1 MNKLSI
7 IKNEKFAAI
16 TPKFV
21 ELRNYDWIF
30 YGEDN
35 LFPNKLIDLAN
46 KSALNNAI
54 IMSKIDNVCGN
65 GFMTDELDSKTLAFI
80 NKPNSKET
88 LEELFRKAVYDYVI
102 FGGFCLNIIW
112 SRDRKSIAE
121 IYHVDF
127 SKIRSGKSNI
137 NGKVYTYWYSN
148 NWAQYRKKEF
158 EPRGIDAFDL
168 DNRTPSQLLYVTQYR
183 PGLEYYP
190 LPSYMGALGYIETDC
205 EISNFHLSHI
215 KNGMTPGMMI
225 TFNNGIPTDEEQSI
239 IEQKIRNR
247 YEGTD
252 NAGKMILNF
261 AADSTKAPSV
271 TTLTPAQL
279 DKQFIQLQETVLQ
292 NILTGHQVV
301 SPLLV
306 GIPTPGSLSN
316 ASEMLNAYQLYNN
329 TVIEPLK
336 NVVLGT
342 FDKICDINGLQRLDI
357 STAAPIEF
365 SFSESVLAQILS
377 RNELRE
383 KIGYDPIEPTLSAVQ
398 QKMLN
403 KINKEKFFSP
413 KYITADSDLS
423 KLKEKD
429 LDNYYIWV
437 EDDEDA
443 CPACKAHADRGPMK
457 LRDWF
462 KTALPGISNGENFGV
477 ATTDYE
483 TDPYGTFCEDGCRC
497 RLVKITQGTNEIK

>member
-1 MNKLSI
+1 MNKISVV
-7 IKNEKFAAI
+7 KNEKFAAI

-65 GFMTDELDSKTLAFI
+65 GFMTDDLDPKTLAFVEH
-80 NKPNSKET
+80 PNPNES
-88 LEELFRKAVYDYVI
+88 LDQLFRKIVYDYVI
-102 FGGFCLNIIW
+102 FGGFCLNVIW

-127 SKIRSGKSNI
+127 SKLRSGKANY
-137 NGKVYTYWYSN
+137 NGRVYTYWYSK

-158 EPRGIDAFDL
+158 EPQGIAAFDTEKR
-168 DNRTPSQLLYVTQYR
+168 DASQLLYVMQYR
-183 PGLEYYP
+183 PGVEYYP
-190 LPSYMGALGYIETDC
+190 LPSYMGALGYIEIDT

-239 IEQKIRNR
+239 IEQKIKNR

-252 NAGKMILNF
+252 NAGKFILNF
-261 AADSTKAPSV
+261 ADDQTKAPTV

-279 DKQFIQLQETVLQ
+279 DKQFIQLQDTVLQ
-292 NILTGHQVV
+292 NILSGHQVV

-316 ASEMLNAYQLYNN
+316 ASEMLNAFQLYNS
-329 TVIEPLK
+329 TVINPLK
-336 NVVLGT
+336 EVLLGT
-342 FDKICDINGLQRLDI
+342 LDKICAINGLQDLEI
-357 STAAPIEF
+357 ATAAPIEF
-365 SFSESVLAQILS
+365 SFSENIMAQILS
-377 RNELRE
+377 HNELRE
-383 KIGYDPIEPTLSAVQ
+383 KIGYEPVEVAPVT
-398 QKMLN
+398 QK
-403 KINKEKFFSP
+403 KFFSP
-413 KYITADSDLS
+413 KYITVDSDLS

-443 CPACKAHADRGPMK
+443 CPACKTWAEKGPMK

-462 KTALPGISNGENFGV
+462 NTALPGIPNGENFGV
-477 ATTDYE
+477 ATTNYE
-483 TDPYGTFCEDGCRC
+483 TEPFGTYCEGGCRC
-497 RLVKITQGTNEIK
+497 RLVKITQGTENIK